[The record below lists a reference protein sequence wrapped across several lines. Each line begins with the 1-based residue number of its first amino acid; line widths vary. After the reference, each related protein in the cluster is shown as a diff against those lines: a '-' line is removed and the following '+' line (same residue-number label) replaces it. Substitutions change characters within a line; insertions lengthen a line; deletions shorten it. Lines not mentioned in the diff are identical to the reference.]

1 MKLAFNIG
9 NVKSQEVSLENISVE
24 VAFNSQELSD
34 NYNTV
39 RQMIKEIPSIM
50 TDLKGAM
57 TSVNSLC
64 NEMESKEN
72 QTA

>member
-39 RQMIKEIPSIM
+39 KTMIKEIPSIM
-50 TDLKGAM
+50 TDLKGAVA
-57 TSVNSLC
+57 SVNSLY
-64 NEMESKEN
+64 NEIESEQN
-72 QTA
+72 